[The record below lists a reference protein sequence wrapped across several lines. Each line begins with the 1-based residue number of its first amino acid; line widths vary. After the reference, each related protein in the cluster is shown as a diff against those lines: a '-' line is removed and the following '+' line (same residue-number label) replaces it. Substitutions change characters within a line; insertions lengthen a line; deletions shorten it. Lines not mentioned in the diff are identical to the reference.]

1 MQATLS
7 VNRLTKMFG
16 ALAAVDDLSFQAEE
30 SEILGIVGPNGA
42 GKTTLFGILAGNIR
56 PDAGSI
62 AFRGID
68 ITAMPPHQRAR
79 LGVAR
84 TYQVPRPFS
93 HMTVFENLMVAARFG
108 GAQSLADARR
118 WVEHVLAMT
127 GLQHQGDTLAGRL
140 LLQQRKRNELARAL
154 AIRPKL
160 LLIDEI
166 AAGLTDGEVDQFIA
180 LVHAIRESGVTV
192 VWIEHV
198 MKAMMA
204 ATDRMIVLRSGRLI
218 ASGEGD
224 QVMNLPEVRRVY
236 FGV

>member
-1 MQATLS
+1 
-7 VNRLTKMFG
+7 MFG
-16 ALAAVDDLSFQAEE
+16 ALAAVDGLSFQVEE
-30 SEILGIVGPNGA
+30 SEILGIIGPNGA

-62 AFRGID
+62 AFRGMD

-79 LGVAR
+79 LGIAR

-108 GAQSLADARR
+108 GAQSPADARR
-118 WVEHVLAMT
+118 WVERVLAMT
-127 GLQHQGDTLAGRL
+127 GLQHEGDTLGGHL
-140 LLQQRKRNELARAL
+140 LLQQRKRHELARAL
-154 AIRPKL
+154 AIKPKL

-180 LVHAIRESGVTV
+180 LVQAIRKSGVTI